1 MAFTNIP
8 PNLQDIFYSITDRI
22 AKLETGPNQA
32 MYYAQSAQSTADAA
46 QGGAT
51 NAYAQ
56 ALIAQ
61 AQAVSAQG
69 TALTAQTTA
78 STAAYNAAI
87 AQAQATSAQATAM
100 AANTTASTANANA
113 TIAQAQA
120 VSAQATALM
129 AQQTANVA
137 STQAIAASNA
147 ANAAASQATIAQ
159 SQATIASTQAT
170 TAQVT
175 ANGKNSVYYSTST
188 PGATANKAGDIWY
201 QYGTVAPYINKV
213 IAQWTGAG
221 GTTWNS
227 VTVSGLVIANIDA
240 GSITTGTLSA
250 IQISA
255 GSGTQA
261 FNVSSTGYMSAQG
274 AYIKGNITAD
284 SGTFNGQ
291 VNANSGYFGSQT
303 NGWAIQSTG
312 ITGVG
317 SGYIAGGAIQGTTF
331 NNNNGTFVVLANGSV
346 VAQSIYAQGVIK
358 ATSGYFGNATNGWQ
372 IDTNG
377 ITGLGSGYIAGGAI
391 QGTTFNNNN
400 GTFSVDATGY
410 LVAQNVYAKGNVVAT
425 SGNFGS
431 ATNGWRIDAQG
442 ITGIG
447 SGYIAGGQIQGTT
460 FNNNSGT
467 FYVDATGYLVAQN
480 IYAKGNILG
489 TSGYFGSATNG
500 WNIDSAGITGLGS
513 GYINGGA
520 IQGTTVTGGIV
531 QTSTGTTSVSLD
543 STYNAVRFKNGG
555 SYVGAVVPLSGN
567 GVIMHYGATPNGAG
581 STYPQ
586 VLAAASSA
594 SMSGASG
601 IAFVSSSTRND
612 INGDVY
618 ANAFI
623 YNPGHTTTASA
634 ANAFIN
640 SVSGL
645 IARSTASSQEYKT
658 DIVNLTSVPEL
669 DPKALY
675 DLPVRAFR
683 FKDNYLPE
691 TDDRAG
697 MLVPGFI
704 AEEVDAIYPIAADY
718 VEGKGVETW
727 NDRMIIPALLA
738 LIQEQN
744 ERIKT
749 LENKLNT

>member
-22 AKLETGPNQA
+22 AKLETAPNQA
-32 MYYAQSAQSTADAA
+32 MVYAQSAQSTADAA

-51 NAYAQ
+51 DAYAQ

-69 TALTAQTTA
+69 TALVAQTTA
-78 STAAYNAAI
+78 STAAYNA
-87 AQAQATSAQATAM
+87 S
-100 AANTTASTANANA
+100 
-113 TIAQAQA
+113 IAQAQA
-120 VSAQATALM
+120 VSAQATAIAANTAASTANANAIIAQTQAVSAQSTALV
-129 AQQTANVA
+129 AQQTAVVA
-137 STQAIAASNA
+137 SAQAITATNT

-159 SQATIASTQAT
+159 SQATIASSQAT

-240 GSITTGTLSA
+240 GTVTTGILSA
-250 IQISA
+250 IEITA
-255 GSGTQA
+255 GTGAQA
-261 FNVSSTGYMSAQG
+261 FHVSPTGYMSAQG
-274 AYIKGNITAD
+274 VYVRGNITAD
-284 SGTFNGQ
+284 SGTFTGQ
-291 VNANSGYFGSQT
+291 VNAQSGYFGSP
-303 NGWAIQSTG
+303 
-312 ITGVG
+312 
-317 SGYIAGGAIQGTTF
+317 
-331 NNNNGTFVVLANGSV
+331 
-346 VAQSIYAQGVIK
+346 
-358 ATSGYFGNATNGWQ
+358 TNGWQ
-372 IDTNG
+372 INSTG

-391 QGTTFNNNN
+391 QGTTFNNNSGTFTVDATGYVVAQN
-400 GTFSVDATGY
+400 IYAKGNISATSGYFGSATNGWIVNSAGITGVGSGFIAGGAIQGTTFNNNSGTFSVDATGY
-410 LVAQNVYAKGNVVAT
+410 VVAQNLYAKGNINAI
-425 SGNFGS
+425 SGNFGN
-431 ATNGWRIDAQG
+431 ATNGWRIDTNG

-520 IQGTTVTGGIV
+520 IQGTTVTGGII
-531 QTSTGTTSVSLD
+531 QTSTGTTAVKMVGSSNSLD
-543 STYNAVRFKNGG
+543 FINGG
-555 SYVGAVVPLSGN
+555 TTVGKIYPWASNGIYMSYSTGTYPAAYIGSSTATLAGSSLTDISSGTSSN
-567 GVIMHYGATPNGAG
+567 TING
-581 STYPQ
+581 STYCYGNFYLP
-586 VLAAASSA
+586 
-594 SMSGASG
+594 
-601 IAFVSSSTRND
+601 N
-612 INGDVY
+612 
-618 ANAFI
+618 
-623 YNPGHTTTASA
+623 HTTTASA

-640 SVSGL
+640 STSGL

-658 DIVNLTSVPEL
+658 DIVNLTNVPEL